1 MVRPEVPVALMVLSK
16 YYRLIHSLIPD
27 SLSGQEGAVNFNVD
41 RASHF
46 ISMSKKAPIS
56 PLSLLHLSSLHL
68 SSLDPWKK
76 LHDPFSNIFKWG
88 IIRREKTKDRY

>member
-1 MVRPEVPVALMVLSK
+1 MVCSEVPVAIVVLSK

-46 ISMSKKAPIS
+46 ISMSKKTVIS

-68 SSLDPWKK
+68 SSLQSGK
-76 LHDPFSNIFKWG
+76 SSM
-88 IIRREKTKDRY
+88 IRFLIYLNGA